1 MRKRIHGHEILYTL
15 HARRLEDEGA
25 MTLQTPKYMCV
36 TIQMPLFHD
45 KIKTTI
51 ESSEDRS
58 TKLFNRVQSLPAADK
73 VDATV

>member
-1 MRKRIHGHEILYTL
+1 
-15 HARRLEDEGA
+15 
-25 MTLQTPKYMCV
+25 MTLQHPKYMCI

-51 ESSEDRS
+51 ESSEDKS